1 LFSPYC
7 RPKLVTTNTKIE
19 QREKGKERKALAA
32 AQLDRAIEKELLER
46 LRQATEGEIFNY
58 PERQYSRVL
67 NKASNKFQSESGEA
81 LVDPDLEQE
90 DEDELEEEMEEED
103 GEMEAEEED
112 EEESEEDEKDY
123 NVEYVEV
130 SERYTA
136 MLLCLCVRSAGG
148 ALAFILSS

>member
-1 LFSPYC
+1 M
-7 RPKLVTTNTKIE
+7 TTNTKIE

-81 LVDPDLEQE
+81 LEDPDMEE
-90 DEDELEEEMEEED
+90 EDELEEEEMEGEEREVEEE
-103 GEMEAEEED
+103 EEED
-112 EEESEEDEKDY
+112 EEDEKEY

-130 SERYTA
+130 RLMFS
-136 MLLCLCVRSAGG
+136 G
-148 ALAFILSS
+148 